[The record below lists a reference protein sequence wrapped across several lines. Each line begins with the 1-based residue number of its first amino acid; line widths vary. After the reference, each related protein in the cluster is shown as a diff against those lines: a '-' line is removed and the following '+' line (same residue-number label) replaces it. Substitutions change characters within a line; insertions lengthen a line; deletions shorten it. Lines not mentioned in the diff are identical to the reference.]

1 MGEKRGE
8 GMGKSGERGNCSGD
22 VMCERKL
29 KEN

>member
-8 GMGKSGERGNCSGD
+8 GMGKSGERGNCGGN

-29 KEN
+29 KES